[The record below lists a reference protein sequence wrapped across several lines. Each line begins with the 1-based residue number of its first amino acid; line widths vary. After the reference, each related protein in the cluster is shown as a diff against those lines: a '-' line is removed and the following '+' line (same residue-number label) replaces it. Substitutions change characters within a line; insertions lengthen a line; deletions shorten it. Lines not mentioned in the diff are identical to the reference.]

1 MIFNSLA
8 FAIFLPV
15 VLALYYILPFKAQN
29 RMLLA
34 ASLFFYAWW
43 DWRFLGLL
51 ALTILIDFYASH
63 AVYRATTHKRKK
75 QWMLLSII
83 SNVTVLIIFKYSN
96 FFVQSFAELLSRI
109 GFSVHAPILQL
120 VLPIGI
126 SFY

>member
-15 VLALYYILPFKAQN
+15 VLALYYVLPFKGQN
-29 RMLLA
+29 RMLLL

-63 AVYRATTHKRKK
+63 AVYRAKIHKRKK
-75 QWMLLSII
+75 QWMLLSVI
-83 SNVTVLIIFKYSN
+83 SNVTVLVIFKYSN
-96 FFVQSFAELLSRI
+96 FFVQSFAAVLSKL
-109 GFSVHAPILQL
+109 GFIVHPQILQL
-120 VLPIGI
+120 VLPI
-126 SFY
+126 

>member
-15 VLALYYILPFKAQN
+15 VLALYYILPFKGQN
-29 RMLLA
+29 RMLLV

-63 AVYRATTHKRKK
+63 AVYRATTHSSKKR
-75 QWMLLSII
+75 WMLLSIS
-83 SNVTVLIIFKYSN
+83 SNVLVLIIFKYSN
-96 FFVQSFAELLSRI
+96 FFVQSFASVLSKL
-109 GFSVHAPILQL
+109 GFAVHPPILKL
-120 VLPIGI
+120 VLPFRI
-126 SFY
+126 SF